1 MRLVGEITLFTIT
14 LFACFKADVTAQES
28 ASAPKRVQLIIQAAG
43 GESNLLKLFLMKE
56 RFNAGATLL
65 TPGTSR
71 TSIVE
76 PPKYW
81 WIGNKER
88 GIEPAKISTW
98 AWTLGAL
105 TDPKSKIELLV
116 EVTEN
121 EKPAAGLRITGTV
134 DPALDM
140 YFDIE
145 TQQLVRVDWRDDIYR
160 FSDWKDLDGTTYP
173 SKCVMYRR
181 KSGVPWFYHEILGL
195 KRLKE
200 LPEGLERP

>member
-1 MRLVGEITLFTIT
+1 MKLVVDILVTIT
-14 LFACFKADVTAQES
+14 SFACVSANLLAQES
-28 ASAPKRVQLIIQAAG
+28 AAVSKRVQLIIQAAG

-65 TPGTSR
+65 TPGTLR

-76 PPKYW
+76 PPKNW

-88 GIEPAKISTW
+88 GVEPAKVSTW

-105 TDPKSKIELLV
+105 TDPKSKIEILA

-140 YFDIE
+140 YFDNE

-160 FSDWKDLDGTTYP
+160 FSDWKDVKGTKYP
-173 SKCVMYRR
+173 AKCVMVRR
-181 KSGVPWFYHEILGL
+181 RSGAPWFFHEILEL
-195 KRLKE
+195 EPLKE
-200 LPEGLERP
+200 LPAGLDRN